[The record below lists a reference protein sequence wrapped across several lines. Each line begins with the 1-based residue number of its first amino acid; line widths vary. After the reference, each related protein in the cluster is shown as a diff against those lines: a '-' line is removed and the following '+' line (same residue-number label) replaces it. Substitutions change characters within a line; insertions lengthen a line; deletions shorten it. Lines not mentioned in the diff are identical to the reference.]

1 MDIFLFLCVRYIVS
15 AESGFIIVWSSD
27 EKGVVFK
34 EEQDAVKQLFLLD
47 NDQIFVTVSKI
58 GGAELK

>member
-1 MDIFLFLCVRYIVS
+1 VS